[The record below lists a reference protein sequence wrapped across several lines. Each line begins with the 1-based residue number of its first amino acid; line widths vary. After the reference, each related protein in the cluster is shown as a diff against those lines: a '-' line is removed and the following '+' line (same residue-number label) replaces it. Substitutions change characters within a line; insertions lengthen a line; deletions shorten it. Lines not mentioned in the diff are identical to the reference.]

1 MEYGFAVTDAGR
13 YLIARLLTGE
23 TMHITKVMVGSG
35 RVPDDVRLSSV
46 TELYNLVAQATSN
59 DPKCRDGIAYM
70 TIEYNNSLNGGL
82 ETGFFLNEFG
92 IWAMD
97 SAAGGEVMI
106 AYGTLGDHPQYVAPF
121 NSAIGVDVRR
131 FPVAIAIGEDR
142 GMVVDYKTDLW
153 LTAEDLDEYYNLT
166 IKPLILAE
174 IDEKIDAH
182 NRDPHAHA
190 EMERA
195 LNLKVYPRLALA
207 EAMEELSDFTSDD
220 HVGYENEYIV
230 TFETLNQIDDEK
242 MTGNWNEL
250 LCRIEF

>member
-1 MEYGFAVTDAGR
+1 MDYGFAVTDAGR

-23 TMHITKVMVGSG
+23 TMHITKIMVGSG
-35 RVPDDVRLSSV
+35 KVPDGVRLSSV
-46 TELYNLVAQATSN
+46 TQLYNVVEQATS
-59 DPKCRDGIAYM
+59 DEPKCKDGVAFM

-82 ETGFFLNEFG
+82 ERGFFLNEFG

-97 SAAGGEVMI
+97 PAVGEVMI
-106 AYGTLGDHPQYVAPF
+106 AYGTLGDYPQFVSPF

-142 GMVVDYKTDLW
+142 GMVVDYKTELW
-153 LTAEDLDEYYNLT
+153 LTAEDLEDYYNLT

-182 NRDPHAHA
+182 NKDPHAHM

-207 EAMEELSDFTSDD
+207 EAMEELSDLTSDD
-220 HVGYENEYIV
+220 HTGYANEYIV
-230 TFETLNQIDDEK
+230 TFETLDGADV
-242 MTGNWNEL
+242 TGVWNDA